1 MTRVVL
7 LSNTHKPAVVE
18 ALQTFRPWLSERAQ
32 IVVDRDAQGE
42 DPIEATRVDLVIVLG
57 GDGTL
62 LAQARRVV
70 DLNAP
75 VVGVN
80 FGKLGFLAE
89 FALTDLQNQWD
100 DLVAGQCPTSQRVMI
115 HAAVFADPDDEQPRF
130 ESLAMNDCVITA
142 GRPFRMI
149 ELELLI
155 NPGPHQ
161 SGGTVFGG
169 DGVIIATPTGSTAYN
184 ASAGGPIVAPDVDAI
199 VITPICPQSLAF
211 RAILAQ
217 SQDDIAIKLHQANVG
232 TTLVID
238 GQVQHPLAAGSVLR
252 IRAYD
257 QRIKL
262 ITNPDMG
269 YWKRLAKKMHWA
281 VRPRRQ

>member
-1 MTRVVL
+1 MTRVAL

-18 ALQTFRPWLSERAQ
+18 ALQSFRPWLAERAQ
-32 IVVDRDAQGE
+32 IVVDQAADGE
-42 DPIEATRVDLVIVLG
+42 DAIDAERIDLVIVLG

-70 DLNAP
+70 DLDAP

-89 FALTDLQNQWD
+89 FALDELQQRWD
-100 DLVAGQCPTSQRVMI
+100 EIVDSDCPISQRVMI
-115 HAAVFADPDDEQPRF
+115 DAAVFESEEADEPTFR
-130 ESLAMNDCVITA
+130 SLAMNDCVITA

-155 NPGPHQ
+155 NPLPHH

-169 DGVIIATPTGSTAYN
+169 DGVIVATPTGSTAYN
-184 ASAGGPIVAPDVDAI
+184 ASAGGPIVAPGVDAI

-217 SQDDIAIKLHQANVG
+217 GEDRISIKLHQANAG

-238 GQVQHPLAAGSVLR
+238 GQVPVPMAAGSVLK

-257 QRIKL
+257 RRIKL
-262 ITNPDMG
+262 VTNPTMG

-281 VRPRRQ
+281 VRPRKQ